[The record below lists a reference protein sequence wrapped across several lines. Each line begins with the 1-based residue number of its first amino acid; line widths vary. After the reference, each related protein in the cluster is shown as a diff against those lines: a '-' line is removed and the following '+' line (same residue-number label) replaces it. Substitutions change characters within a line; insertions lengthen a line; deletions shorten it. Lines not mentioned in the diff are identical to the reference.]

1 MEVHYHYSDLLIYY
15 FQHFLH
21 ADVTKTPYG
30 ITIIEYVYADDKMA
44 IFILSADNELI
55 NWHFE

>member
-1 MEVHYHYSDLLIYY
+1 MEIHWSDYLIL
-15 FQHFLH
+15 FFKMLG
-21 ADVTKTPYG
+21 ADITETPFG
-30 ITIIEYVYADDKMA
+30 IKIIEYVYTDDKMA